1 MLSVRCPIIFM
12 AVDRGTPARSR
23 FRTAVR
29 RKSWGRR
36 SGIPA
41 FLQAVTQ
48 ARRNDL
54 MGFPARWNMHEMIT
68 PVAPSPTR
76 SGTKSFNPLRNTAP
90 GVRHTVGVGVTRL
103 Q

>member
-1 MLSVRCPIIFM
+1 M
-12 AVDRGTPARSR
+12 
-23 FRTAVR
+23 
-29 RKSWGRR
+29 R
-36 SGIPA
+36 SGTPA

-48 ARRNDL
+48 ARRKDL